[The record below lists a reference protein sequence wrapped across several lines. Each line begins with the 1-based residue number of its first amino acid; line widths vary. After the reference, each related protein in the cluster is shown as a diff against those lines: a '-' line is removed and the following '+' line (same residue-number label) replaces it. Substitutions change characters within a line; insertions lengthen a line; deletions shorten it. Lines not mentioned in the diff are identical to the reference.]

1 VIDHTI
7 GFVYDGDQIVFQ
19 FERSLPS
26 PASGRGAGGEG
37 GANQVT
43 PLTVADLSHR
53 YLWQANAV
61 DQLMADEALSPLPP
75 GEGQG
80 EGSAGYDLSTPGNVV
95 WPLADQQGTI
105 RDLALNEDGVTAIV
119 NHRVYDSYG
128 NLKSETN
135 EAVDCLFGYTGRAYD
150 NTSGLQNN
158 LSRWY
163 DSNVGRWAS
172 EDPIGYSETNIKTP
186 APLDFLSGRID
197 GKKNPY
203 ISETVL

>member
-1 VIDHTI
+1 
-7 GFVYDGDQIVFQ
+7 
-19 FERSLPS
+19 
-26 PASGRGAGGEG
+26 
-37 GANQVT
+37 
-43 PLTVADLSHR
+43 LTVADLSHR

-61 DQLMADEALSPLPP
+61 DPSVADESLLPSPASGRGAG
-75 GEGQG
+75 GEGG
-80 EGSAGYDLSTPGNVV
+80 LNGSDGHDLSTPGNVL

-105 RDLALNEDGVTAIV
+105 RDLAETEDGVTAIV
-119 NHRVYDSYG
+119 NHRVCDSCG